1 VSPRSSGTPRLSVIT
16 PLFNCL
22 GRTQAMLSS
31 LRASVPAGVS
41 YEVILVDD
49 GSTDGTREW
58 LAGLR
63 EPYRVVLNE
72 RNLGFGAAT
81 NRGAAV
87 ARGRI
92 LALLNNDL
100 VLRRGWLPPM
110 LWALRLLGRRAGLVG
125 NVQIDASSG
134 EVDHAGIFV
143 NEKGYPTRC
152 QSSCARGAGR
162 SP

>member
-1 VSPRSSGTPRLSVIT
+1 MPPRSSGTPRLSVIT

-22 GRTQAMLSS
+22 DRTQAMLAS
-31 LRASVPAGVS
+31 LRESIPRGVS

-58 LAGLR
+58 IAGLG
-63 EPYRVVLNE
+63 EPFRVILNE

-81 NRGAAV
+81 NRGRRV

-100 VLRRGWLPPM
+100 VLSRGWLAPM

-125 NVQIDASSG
+125 NVQIDAAYGRGGPRRGSS
-134 EVDHAGIFV
+134 
-143 NEKGYPTRC
+143 
-152 QSSCARGAGR
+152 
-162 SP
+162 